1 MKRIV
6 KQKHFNISDLYPP
19 VILSKPDRS
28 RKAGREDA
36 VEEPVLSA
44 AKEPR
49 KSFLCHAA
57 SGSSHEMPVNC
68 SALFAFSA
76 INFKYFCIVL
86 LFLCS
91 ALPHCAAEVVDRM
104 VAVVNKQVI
113 LQSQL
118 EQAAHVEFLLQGKP
132 LEKLTAAEAQAVL
145 DQLIDRALL
154 EQQIVSNGMLDPSLD
169 EVAGRLREVRAQIPG
184 ADSDDRWKAMLITYG
199 VSQTD
204 VEAQIIAQL
213 RVLRFIDLR
222 FRVLAH
228 ADRTA
233 VAAYYQE
240 KFLPELRKQ
249 GAPEPPLNEVSGKI
263 EKILVEQRIN
273 DLLTGWLQAL
283 RSQAHIQKI
292 TSGSNLAAGAI
303 P

>member
-6 KQKHFNISDLYPP
+6 KQKHLNISDLYPP
-19 VILSKPDRS
+19 VILSKPDR
-28 RKAGREDA
+28 RRREGA
-36 VEEPVLSA
+36 VEG
-44 AKEPR
+44 PR

-57 SGSSHEMPVNC
+57 SGSSHQIPVNS
-68 SALFAFSA
+68 SALSAFSA
-76 INFKYFCIVL
+76 VNFKYFYIVL

-118 EQAAHVEFLLQGKP
+118 EQTAHVEFLLQGKP
-132 LEKLTAAEAQAVL
+132 LEKLTAEDMQTVL
-145 DQLIDRALL
+145 NQLIDRALL
-154 EQQIVSNGMLDPSLD
+154 EQQIRSNGMLDPSLD
-169 EVAGRLREVRAQIPG
+169 EVAIRLREARAQIPG
-184 ADSDDRWKAMLITYG
+184 VDSDDRWKALLITYG
-199 VSQTD
+199 VSETD
-204 VEAQIIAQL
+204 VEPQIISQL

-222 FRVLAH
+222 FRALAH

-249 GAPEPPLNEVSGKI
+249 GTPEPPLGEVSGKI

-273 DLLTGWLQAL
+273 DLLTSWLQAL

-292 TSGSNLAAGAI
+292 TLEPSLAAGAT